1 MVQQA
6 RRSVKVFP
14 ALARAT
20 GAPNLD
26 VFQWEF
32 VIVRQLFSAQ
42 DPPQGEDYD
51 VLLAKYVH
59 NSRVAVRLEIVK
71 KKSGKVHKRK
81 CFLSVRED

>member
-6 RRSVKVFP
+6 RRSVKIFP

-71 KKSGKVHKRK
+71 KKWKGAQKKMFFK
-81 CFLSVRED
+81 C